1 MRQLR
6 AITPIFAA
14 IIFNAILLQPATA
27 QPAAR
32 STEMA
37 SPQKKEYL
45 SDAEADKI
53 RDAGMTGPRIV
64 LYATFAADRI
74 KKLQYEFAHLDSTDE
89 KRTDR
94 LNSLINGYAGC
105 IDDAA
110 DMLDLGIEKQEDIRE
125 GVKTLQARLKE
136 FLPYLQELAEKGPER
151 ETYKENLE
159 DAIEATQDATKDVE
173 KAAQD
178 MTAPPVRRKPS

>member
-1 MRQLR
+1 
-6 AITPIFAA
+6 
-14 IIFNAILLQPATA
+14 
-27 QPAAR
+27 
-32 STEMA
+32 
-37 SPQKKEYL
+37 
-45 SDAEADKI
+45 
-53 RDAGMTGPRIV
+53 
-64 LYATFAADRI
+64 
-74 KKLQYEFAHLDSTDE
+74 
-89 KRTDR
+89 
-94 LNSLINGYAGC
+94 LINGYAGC

-173 KAAQD
+173 KAAQE